1 MKHIV
6 SVSEK
11 FLIVSLRIFCLTSAV
26 CNRLLGGELW
36 AFGFRLTQFEICERL
51 TTNSQSKN
59 LLFVHKVTAFD
70 DAVVGSSKHLKTA
83 VSVDSAQVFRSIK
96 LQESIFARSIMLI
109 MPLLPCLHSLKG
121 SFVSL
126 IMTFIQSGQ
135 RNKPSDFE

>member
-83 VSVDSAQVFRSIK
+83 VSVDSAQVFRCYKTARINICK
-96 LQESIFARSIMLI
+96 VDYVDNAALALFAFAERVV
-109 MPLLPCLHSLKG
+109 C
-121 SFVSL
+121 F
-126 IMTFIQSGQ
+126 FD
-135 RNKPSDFE
+135 NDFHPIGTKE